1 MNNHSTQNP
10 FGSSA
15 STAPSDLSPNEAVSK
30 AVPFEDDDF
39 SEDLG
44 QRQPE
49 ACSLDEGCE
58 RCQ

>member
-1 MNNHSTQNP
+1 MNSHSTATP
-10 FGSSA
+10 
-15 STAPSDLSPNEAVSK
+15 TETETTVSDLPSYEPVSK
-30 AVPFEDDDF
+30 IVPLEDDYF

>member
-1 MNNHSTQNP
+1 MNSHCTT
-10 FGSSA
+10 SA
-15 STAPSDLSPNEAVSK
+15 ETETTVSDLPADEPVSK
-30 AVPFEDDDF
+30 IAPLEDDDF